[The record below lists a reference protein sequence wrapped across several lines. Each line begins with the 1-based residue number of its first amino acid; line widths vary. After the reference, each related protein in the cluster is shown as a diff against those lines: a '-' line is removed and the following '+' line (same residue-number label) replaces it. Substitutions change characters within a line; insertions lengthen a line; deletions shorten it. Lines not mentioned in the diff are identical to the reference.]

1 MTLCIIIVNWNTAD
15 LLQDCLESLRAGE
28 VRLDEVWVVDNASTD
43 DSVARVA
50 QRFPAV
56 HLIRN
61 SANVGFAGAN
71 NQGIAASTGEYVLLL
86 NSDTLVPPGTVASL
100 VRFMSEHSR
109 VGACGPRL
117 LRPDGTP
124 QPYAYGGDPTLAY
137 LLRRGLGRLLLG
149 RSLHDWTTDRM
160 LEVDW
165 VSGACLLLRRA
176 ALEQVGLLDGQFFMY
191 FEDNDLCLR
200 LRRAGWL
207 IYYAPGSAI
216 THLGG
221 QSLRRN
227 PPAQAAYQNSLRY
240 FYAKHYGP
248 AERVLLNAGLAI
260 YNRLLRARGTA

>member
-1 MTLCIIIVNWNTAD
+1 MTLTTVIVNWNTAD
-15 LLQDCLESLRAGE
+15 LLLDCLDSLRAGE
-28 VRLDEVWVVDNASTD
+28 VRLDDVLVVDNASTD

-86 NSDTLVPPGTVASL
+86 NSDTLVPPGAISSL
-100 VRFMSEHSR
+100 VRFMSERPR

-124 QPYAYGGDPTLAY
+124 QPYAYGGDPTLPY
-137 LLRRGLGRLLLG
+137 LLRRGFSRLLLG
-149 RSLHDWTTDRM
+149 RSLHDWTIDRA
-160 LEVDW
+160 LQVDW
-165 VSGACLLLRRA
+165 VSGACLLLRRV
-176 ALEQVGLLDGQFFMY
+176 ALDQVGPLDGQFFMY

-200 LRRAGWL
+200 LRRAGWQV
-207 IYYAPGSAI
+207 YYEPQVAI

-227 PPAQAAYQNSLRY
+227 PRAQAAYQTSLRY
-240 FYAKHYGP
+240 FYTKHYGS
-248 AERVLLNAGLAI
+248 AERIMLNAGLAI
-260 YNRLLRARGTA
+260 YNRLLRAKGTT